1 MTQTVNFEGNR
12 GECKEGYF
20 TVTSR
25 ASMAPNETASVNG
38 GSPEQS
44 IIAND
49 DAKVFAIALQKIA
62 GIYDYQVRV
71 EAQGPSGAF
80 SGSMY
85 QAFEDESG
93 DIYYLSIYSSKR
105 QWHTV
110 SYNSDK
116 PNIVAIY
123 WSDYSFTVKKD
134 SAREADFQAVSPAHA

>member
-85 QAFEDESG
+85 LAFERRVRRHL
-93 DIYYLSIYSSKR
+93 LSVDLLLE
-105 QWHTV
+105 T
-110 SYNSDK
+110 
-116 PNIVAIY
+116 AM
-123 WSDYSFTVKKD
+123 
-134 SAREADFQAVSPAHA
+134 AHRLVQQ